1 MENLS
6 LVGLT
11 PEQAFVE
18 IKKVVGETPPDF
30 IQDLVKDLAG
40 DDGKLGQFEFHY
52 RPGETMGSHFVAKI
66 DTPDQQETAVRAI
79 HDIEFLES
87 DLGQEMRKKYGFL
100 KYNGA
105 VGDSCP
111 CAACNY
117 RRVELGVDIS
127 KDFEDGKTRTESEN
141 IVTEAYAKIGMS
153 VPSDKNTE
161 AGRKEFDNI
170 KNSVKDLIKDVSRLL
185 DRKEET
191 LEDKAVK
198 ARAGLVKRFGE
209 GSQEVKTFD
218 RINSLMSKEKRTLEE
233 SIEALEKMV
242 QLSDLKF

>member
-52 RPGETMGSHFVAKI
+52 RPGETMGAHFVAKI

-87 DLGQEMRKKYGFL
+87 DLGQEMRKKHGFL

-105 VGDSCP
+105 VGDACP

-127 KDFEDGKTRTESEN
+127 QDFEKGLTRTESEN
-141 IVTEAYAKIGMS
+141 IVTEEYAKLGMK
-153 VPSDKNTE
+153 VPADKNTE

-185 DRKEET
+185 DRKEDTMES
-191 LEDKAVK
+191 KAVK
-198 ARAGLVKRFGE
+198 ARAGLVLRFGE
-209 GSQEVKTFD
+209 GSQEVNIFD
-218 RINSLMSKEKRTLEE
+218 RVEALMSKEKRTIQE
-233 SIEALEKMV
+233 SMEALEKMV